1 MLESIYGFLEY
12 WMLFAAFGIYFSSY
26 IFNRLFDSYWVVLVE
41 DISWLTFITSFFLFQ
56 CADNQAMIK
65 YLFKVITSLAMR
77 PGAGM

>member
-1 MLESIYGFLEY
+1 MLEQIYSFIDY
-12 WMLFAAFGIYFSSY
+12 WMLFTVFGIYFSTY
-26 IFNRLFDSYWVVLVE
+26 IFNCVFDFKPTVIIQKL
-41 DISWLTFITSFFLFQ
+41 SWIIFITSFFLFQ